1 MLQHSGLDG
10 FEFHAISANF
20 NLIVR
25 ASENLYIAVRPLHR
39 KVTRAK

>member
-1 MLQHSGLDG
+1 MLQHRSLNC

-25 ASENLYIAVRPLHR
+25 PSDNLYLAVWPLHG